1 MATSDAA
8 SSTPSAAAASAA
20 GSGGGGEP
28 LSASD
33 LLAHRAL
40 AIEDARS
47 GERLVLG
54 DLWRERPV
62 VLGFL
67 RRLGCQM

>member
-1 MATSDAA
+1 MATSDA
-8 SSTPSAAAASAA
+8 SSTPSSAAASAA
-20 GSGGGGEP
+20 GGGAP

-54 DLWRERPV
+54 DLWRDRPV